1 MYLRRVIEEWPRCY
15 SPRYKGAKC
24 RSDLRGWIIYSW
36 IALPTMRNACRRHTG
51 LNRGGFFLHMVKGE
65 PNRASAGTTVST
77 IGAYYLLA
85 CLRHWCMGCLPFA
98 EVLTVEDWRRSSWTP
113 FPLRKSGD
121 VKGTICSDTQY
132 PMASRDVRRQ
142 RLISICRLTMNHSE
156 SAVFLRSLAI
166 RCVSCGS
173 DFSELPGSGGA
184 GHRFAAIGTRD
195 QQPRRMALLQTHSRR
210 IDSQGPR

>member
-1 MYLRRVIEEWPRCY
+1 
-15 SPRYKGAKC
+15 
-24 RSDLRGWIIYSW
+24 
-36 IALPTMRNACRRHTG
+36 MRNACRRHTG

-121 VKGTICSDTQY
+121 VKGTICSGTQY
-132 PMASRDVRRQ
+132 VYGVKRCPPTPFDIDLSTDYELLGIRSFPEVLGRSGVSVVGQILANYLAPAARTTDSRQ
-142 RLISICRLTMNHSE
+142 
-156 SAVFLRSLAI
+156 
-166 RCVSCGS
+166 
-173 DFSELPGSGGA
+173 
-184 GHRFAAIGTRD
+184 
-195 QQPRRMALLQTHSRR
+195 
-210 IDSQGPR
+210 